1 MSVKVEIELQE
12 LENLRR
18 EVRIL
23 EDENEKL
30 KRKVEDLNEDVLVR
44 KAVDLSWR
52 LFTSYQNSV
61 FEKLGFDQ
69 ENIITI
75 ETTSDLKKELGQS
88 WWASER
94 LNFNLG
100 AIVTNEYRKAFLK
113 IGVTPKEKES
123 TQESK
128 LSL

>member
-1 MSVKVEIELQE
+1 MKVEVELQE

-18 EVRIL
+18 DVRIL

-30 KRKVEDLNEDVLVR
+30 QRKIKELNEDELIR

-52 LFTSYQNSV
+52 LFANYQNAV
-61 FEKLGFDQ
+61 FEKLGFEQ
-69 ENIITI
+69 KEIITL
-75 ETTSDLKKELGQS
+75 ETTADLKKELGQS
-88 WWASER
+88 WWNSER

-113 IGVTPKEKES
+113 IGVIIKEES